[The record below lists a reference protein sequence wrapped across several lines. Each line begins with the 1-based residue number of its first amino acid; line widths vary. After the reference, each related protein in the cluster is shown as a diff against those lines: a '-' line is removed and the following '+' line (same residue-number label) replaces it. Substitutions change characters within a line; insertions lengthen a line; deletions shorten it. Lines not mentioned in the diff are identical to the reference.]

1 MLPFLLFY
9 LFFIVCGSA
18 LLLLGEG
25 GLVFVFLRFDFLI
38 LFVVLDCEHLIVL
51 DAELEQ
57 FDCSFIIEC

>member
-1 MLPFLLFY
+1 M
-9 LFFIVCGSA
+9 
-18 LLLLGEG
+18 LLLGEG